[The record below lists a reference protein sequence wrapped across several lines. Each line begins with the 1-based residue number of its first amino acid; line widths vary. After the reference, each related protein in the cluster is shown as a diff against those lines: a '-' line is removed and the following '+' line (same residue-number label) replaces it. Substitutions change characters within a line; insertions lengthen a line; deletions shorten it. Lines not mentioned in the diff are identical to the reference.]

1 MDIVEQKGYRI
12 IQPLASGGEGQV
24 FVCEKDSHR
33 FILKVMPCIDLRQRE
48 ILSQID
54 TLASGFFPRVHEIF
68 SDEKHAYLIR
78 EYIEGNTLR
87 EELQKSGSLSYS
99 HAMRIYNK
107 LCEALNLLHHASPQP
122 IVLRDLKPENIILTP
137 DGGVVIIDFGI
148 ARHYSPLASRDT
160 IPAGTKGYTAPEAIT
175 GFQSDPRS
183 DVYSLSIVLYE
194 MLSGRSLSEPPFQLR
209 PLSECGVFAPASLDR
224 IMAKAADPKPIC
236 RYASVSAFQEA
247 IKRIRPRNSVLQTV
261 LSSILC
267 FLLGILLTFGLTSSS
282 IGELFDHSRSAA
294 AKQSD
299 HKSVVGLSM
308 EEAEGL
314 LSTQKLPVTVYGV
327 VTETAR
333 INEVVSLSSSSNE
346 IILEVCIGKAT
357 DIVSFSDP
365 NLEMSIRDALDIPTG
380 QVIIVSDLSDL
391 TVLDI
396 SQQGISSLEG
406 LQYAVNLTQL
416 TANSN
421 VITEL
426 SPIAYLG
433 HLRTLYLNDNHISDL
448 TALTYLKNLKTLYLE
463 NNRIVELS
471 ALKGI
476 DLYDLSLGA
485 HDRAD
490 LSPLSSA
497 IHMQRLNLFGNRISD
512 LSALSSMQSLSWLA
526 LNENQI
532 TDLSPLS
539 KIAALRTLLL
549 SHNAIYDVS
558 PITSNAELVWLDL
571 SSNYITDISSL
582 SRVAKLDT
590 LDLSANTRL
599 ADVSPLAKLPNLQAL
614 GLAYLESCDYT
625 PLLSLPALSSIT
637 FGSPQSIQSDR
648 TLAWVIEQLQQNN
661 IQVLYQ

>member
-87 EELQKSGSLSYS
+87 EELQKSGSLSYL

-137 DGGVVIIDFGI
+137 DGGAVIIDFGI

-236 RYASVSAFQEA
+236 RYTSVSAFQEA
-247 IKRIRPRNSVLQTV
+247 IQRIRPRNLVHRAV
-261 LSSILC
+261 LSSVIC
-267 FLLGILLTFGLTSSS
+267 FLLGVLLTFGLTSSS

-299 HKSVVGLSM
+299 LKSVVGLLM

-314 LSTQKLPVTVYGV
+314 LSTQKLPITVYGV
-327 VTETAR
+327 VAETAR
-333 INEVVSLSSSSNE
+333 INEVVSLSSSSSD
-346 IILEVCIGKAT
+346 IVLEVCVGKAS
-357 DIVSFSDP
+357 DIVSFADS
-365 NLEMSIRDALDIPTG
+365 NLETAIRDTLSIPNEKKITAA
-380 QVIIVSDLSDL
+380 DLSDL
-391 TVLDI
+391 SVLDI
-396 SQQGISSLEG
+396 SQKGITSLEG
-406 LQYAVNLTQL
+406 LQYAANLTQI
-416 TANSN
+416 TADNN
-421 VITEL
+421 TIADL

-485 HDRAD
+485 NDIAD

-497 IHMQRLNLFGNRISD
+497 IHMQRLNLYGNRISD
-512 LSALSSMQSLSWLA
+512 LAALSSMQSLSWLA

-539 KIAALRTLLL
+539 KLTTLRTLML

-558 PITSNAELVWLDL
+558 PIASNTEIVWLDL

-582 SRVAKLDT
+582 SKLT
-590 LDLSANTRL
+590 KLEALDLSANARL
-599 ADVSPLAKLPNLQAL
+599 ADVSPLAKLPNLQTL
-614 GLAYLESCDYT
+614 GLAYLESCDYA
-625 PLLSLPALSSIT
+625 PVLSFPALSSIT
-637 FGSPQSIQSDR
+637 FGSPQSMQSDIN
-648 TLAWVIEQLQQNN
+648 LAWVIEQLNKN
-661 IQVLYQ
+661 SIQVVFQ

>member
-1 MDIVEQKGYRI
+1 MD
-12 IQPLASGGEGQV
+12 P
-24 FVCEKDSHR
+24 
-33 FILKVMPCIDLRQRE
+33 RQRE

-54 TLASGFFPRVHEIF
+54 TLASGFFPNVHEIF

-99 HAMRIYNK
+99 HAMRIFNK

-137 DGGVVIIDFGI
+137 DGGAVIIDFGI
-148 ARHYSPLASRDT
+148 ARHYSPLANRDT

-194 MLSGRSLSEPPFQLR
+194 MLSGKSLSEPPFQLR

-236 RYASVSAFQEA
+236 RYTSISAFQEA
-247 IKRIRPRNSVLQTV
+247 IKRIRPRNLVHRAV
-261 LSSILC
+261 LSSVLC
-267 FLLGILLTFGLTSSS
+267 FLLGVLLTFGLTSGS
-282 IGELFDHSRSAA
+282 IGELFDHSRSAT
-294 AKQSD
+294 AKQFD
-299 HKSVVGLSM
+299 LKSVVGLSM

-327 VTETAR
+327 VAETAQ
-333 INEVVSLSSSSNE
+333 INEVVSQSSSSKE

-365 NLEMSIRDALDIPTG
+365 NLEMSIRDALGIPTG
-380 QVIIVSDLSDL
+380 QVIITSDLSDL

-396 SQQGISSLEG
+396 SQQGITNLEG
-406 LQYAVNLTQL
+406 LQYAVNLKQI
-416 TANSN
+416 TANN
-421 VITEL
+421 NAIADL

-433 HLRTLYLNDNHISDL
+433 HLRTLYLSDNGISDL
-448 TALTYLKNLKTLYLE
+448 SPLMHLKNLKTLYLE
-463 NNRIVELS
+463 NNQIVELS
-471 ALKGI
+471 ALQGI

-485 HDRAD
+485 NDIAD

-512 LSALSSMQSLSWLA
+512 LSAISSMQSLSWLA

-539 KIAALRTLLL
+539 KLTTLKTLML

-558 PITSNAELVWLDL
+558 PITSDTELVWLDL

-582 SRVAKLDT
+582 SRVTKLET

-599 ADVSPLAKLPNLQAL
+599 ADVSPLAKLPTLQAL

-625 PLLSLPALSSIT
+625 PVLSFPALSSVT
-637 FGSPQSIQSDR
+637 FGSSQSMQSDSNL
-648 TLAWVIEQLQQNN
+648 TWVIEQLNEN
-661 IQVLYQ
+661 SIQVFFQ

>member
-1 MDIVEQKGYRI
+1 MDIDEKKGYRI

-33 FILKVMPCIDLRQRE
+33 FIMKVMPCMDPRQRE

-68 SDEKHAYLIR
+68 SDENHSYLIR

-137 DGGVVIIDFGI
+137 DGGAVIIDFGI

-160 IPAGTKGYTAPEAIT
+160 IPAGTRGYTAPEAIT

-194 MLSGRSLSEPPFQLR
+194 MLSGKSLSDPPFQLR
-209 PLSECGVFAPASLDR
+209 PLSECGAFAPASLDR

-267 FLLGILLTFGLTSSS
+267 FLLGGLLTLGFASGS
-282 IGELFDHSRSAA
+282 IGNLFDHSRPAA
-294 AKQSD
+294 AAQSD
-299 HKSVVGLSM
+299 PKSIVGLSI

-314 LSTQKLPVTVYGV
+314 LSAQKLPVTVYGV

-333 INEVVSLSSSSNE
+333 INEVVSLSSSSSE

-365 NLEMSIRDALDIPTG
+365 NLEMSIRDTLSIPSIKAI
-380 QVIIVSDLSDL
+380 VVSDLSDL

-396 SQQGISSLEG
+396 SQQGITSLEG

-433 HLRTLYLNDNHISDL
+433 HLRTLYLNDNQISDI

-485 HDRAD
+485 NDIAD

-512 LSALSSMQSLSWLA
+512 LSTLSSMQSLSWLA

-539 KIAALRTLLL
+539 ELTALRTLML

-558 PITSNAELVWLDL
+558 PIASNTELVWLDL
-571 SSNYITDISSL
+571 SSNYITDISSI
-582 SRVAKLDT
+582 SRVTKLET
-590 LDLSANTRL
+590 LDLSANPRL
-599 ADVSPLAKLPNLQAL
+599 ADVSPLAKLPNLQTL
-614 GLAYLESCDYT
+614 GLAHLESCDYA
-625 PLLSLPALSSIT
+625 PVLSFPALSSIT
-637 FGSPQSIQSDR
+637 FGSPQSMQSDSNL
-648 TLAWVIEQLQQNN
+648 TWVIEQLNEN
-661 IQVLYQ
+661 SIQVLFQ